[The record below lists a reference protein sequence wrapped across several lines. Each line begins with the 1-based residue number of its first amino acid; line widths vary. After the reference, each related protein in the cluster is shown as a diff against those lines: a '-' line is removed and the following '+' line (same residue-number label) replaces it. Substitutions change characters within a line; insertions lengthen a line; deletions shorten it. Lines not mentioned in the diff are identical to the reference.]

1 MGLAAKILK
10 GDVQSAAR
18 LISLIED
25 GAPEAL
31 KEMESLYPHTG
42 RAYIVGVTG
51 APGVG
56 KSTLTDNLIAC
67 FRQQNMTIGVIAID
81 PTSALTGGAILGDRV
96 RMQRHSAD
104 PAVFIRSL
112 ATRGWAGGLAKAAIG
127 AVHVMDAMGK
137 DIILVET
144 VGSGQVEID
153 IVKAADTTLLVLAPG
168 AGDEIQTMK
177 AGILES
183 ADIIAVNKADKE
195 GADRLK
201 ADLES
206 MLAMKSRRTGEW
218 LPPIVLTEAINNKG
232 TDGLGAA
239 ITNHREHLKSS
250 GELPARRRERAK
262 LELLESVEGLI
273 KDIIHNFDGGG
284 YLEKMAD
291 DMQTGRINPPR
302 AAREITERLAGELD
316 KLKNADGECIS
327 THPPDP
333 LPLTREGGVNMRG
346 GPRPPLKNSFPLS
359 KSGEGDKGG
368 VVDKQSKNE
377 NRGKHGL

>member
-1 MGLAAKILK
+1 MSLAAKVLK
-10 GDVQSAAR
+10 GDVRAAAR

-25 GAPEAL
+25 ESPEAPA
-31 KEMESLYPHTG
+31 EMESLYPHTG
-42 RAYIVGVTG
+42 KAYIVGVTG

-56 KSTLTDNLIAC
+56 KSTLTDNLIGA
-67 FRQQNMTIGVIAID
+67 FRQQNMTVGVIAID

-96 RMQRHSAD
+96 RMQQHSAD

-177 AGILES
+177 AGIIES

-201 ADLES
+201 ADLALMLS
-206 MLAMKSRRTGEW
+206 MKARPGGEW
-218 LPPIVLTEAINNKG
+218 LPPIVLTEAVNDKG
-232 TDGLGAA
+232 TDGLVAS
-239 ITNHREHLKSS
+239 ILKHREYLKNS
-250 GELPARRRERAK
+250 GGLIKRRRERAK
-262 LELLESVEGLI
+262 LELLETVENSI
-273 KDIIHNFDGGG
+273 KDMVRGLDGGAFVEKLIDEIQKG
-284 YLEKMAD
+284 KTSPQNAAQEILELLMK
-291 DMQTGRINPPR
+291 
-302 AAREITERLAGELD
+302 
-316 KLKNADGECIS
+316 K
-327 THPPDP
+327 
-333 LPLTREGGVNMRG
+333 
-346 GPRPPLKNSFPLS
+346 
-359 KSGEGDKGG
+359 
-368 VVDKQSKNE
+368 
-377 NRGKHGL
+377 